1 MKVNLA
7 CVSGGK
13 VSINS
18 IDKDDLQNIENSK
31 NSRAVKDESEKKA
44 CARRRIELLKD
55 LKDSGLTLE
64 EAKDLGL
71 ID

>member
-1 MKVNLA
+1 MT
-7 CVSGGK
+7 CDSGGI

-18 IDKDDLQNIENSK
+18 INEDDLQNIENSK
-31 NSRAVKDESEKKA
+31 DSKAIKDESEKKA

-64 EAKDLGL
+64 EARDLGI